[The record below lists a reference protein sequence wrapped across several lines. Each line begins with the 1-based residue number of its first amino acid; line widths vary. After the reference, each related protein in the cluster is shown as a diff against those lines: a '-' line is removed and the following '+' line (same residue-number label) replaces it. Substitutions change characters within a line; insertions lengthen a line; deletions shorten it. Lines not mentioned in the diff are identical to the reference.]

1 MWILKQIFFYV
12 KIVWRQ
18 SEFAF
23 FVRSLRL
30 THFFYLEDKM
40 KKKKFVKTYH
50 CNRRSSIK
58 L

>member
-30 THFFYLEDKM
+30 THFFLFGGENEE
-40 KKKKFVKTYH
+40 KKFVKTYH